1 MNLKDIFKYSLYKVI
16 RNKKNVFLILI
27 LVLGFLSIAGA
38 TAYRNYLSN
47 DIDNQI
53 NKDLGYRS
61 ISVSLNGDSSYKED
75 EEYSSEYNKLLDID
89 HVLEVYNFQY
99 YYYGAPIS
107 EFENGFVNFLYG
119 SKNTIPSN
127 IIGETISENDTGVA
141 ICPTKFYPYMFDEE
155 NYDGNYINGKELIGT
170 TLSVEEKI
178 YTSDNGKVKDT
189 GKTYKKKYKIVGL
202 YDSSLTNDSYDSC
215 FISAKDIKELYNTT
229 YFESNGGRNY
239 SSVLVIVDNL
249 KNVDEVLNKVNDMGF
264 TAEIQ
269 SYVNYDYVNKINLI
283 CNIVIII
290 SCVSLLFLTI
300 LYIKKSNLNYV
311 KEIGIQRA
319 LGFDSFTINIIS
331 MFQLLIIIVIS
342 SILGLALTE
351 ILYNFIRLKYEN
363 YFFIH
368 LIPFEHKIINYYPS
382 IFVVFLL
389 PLIINSLFIRK
400 RSKKSIIL
408 LLKGD

>member
-1 MNLKDIFKYSLYKVI
+1 
-16 RNKKNVFLILI
+16 
-27 LVLGFLSIAGA
+27 
-38 TAYRNYLSN
+38 
-47 DIDNQI
+47 
-53 NKDLGYRS
+53 
-61 ISVSLNGDSSYKED
+61 
-75 EEYSSEYNKLLDID
+75 
-89 HVLEVYNFQY
+89 
-99 YYYGAPIS
+99 
-107 EFENGFVNFLYG
+107 
-119 SKNTIPSN
+119 
-127 IIGETISENDTGVA
+127 
-141 ICPTKFYPYMFDEE
+141 
-155 NYDGNYINGKELIGT
+155 
-170 TLSVEEKI
+170 
-178 YTSDNGKVKDT
+178 
-189 GKTYKKKYKIVGL
+189 
-202 YDSSLTNDSYDSC
+202 
-215 FISAKDIKELYNTT
+215 
-229 YFESNGGRNY
+229 
-239 SSVLVIVDNL
+239 
-249 KNVDEVLNKVNDMGF
+249 MGF

-363 YFFIH
+363 SFFIH